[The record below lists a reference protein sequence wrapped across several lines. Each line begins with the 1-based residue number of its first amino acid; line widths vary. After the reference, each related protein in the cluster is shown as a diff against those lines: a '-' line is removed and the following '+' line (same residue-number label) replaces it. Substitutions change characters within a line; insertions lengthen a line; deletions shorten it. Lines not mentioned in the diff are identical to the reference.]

1 MDKILEEKLKKAKQA
16 SRQMMKVNSQTK
28 NEALELIS
36 KALLNHIDEIIL
48 ENQKDIQNAKDNHMS
63 SAMIDR
69 LLLDEKRIISI
80 ANDVKKLITLK
91 DPIGDIIR
99 DISRPNGLHIQQVR
113 VPIGVFGI
121 IYESRPNVTVDIAC
135 LCIKSSN
142 VCVLKGGKE
151 SLQSNKILTQI
162 MQDAIKDILPMETI
176 QLIENTDRSMVTQL
190 ITANQYVDVVV
201 PRGGKGLINHVV
213 MNATVPVIE
222 TGAGNCHL
230 YIDKDA
236 NIEKAIHISINAK
249 MQRPSVCNAIE
260 TILVH
265 QDIASQYLI
274 EIEKAFNEH
283 VEIRGDEIVQSM
295 ISCQSATL
303 DDYAQEYDD
312 YIVAIKVVKSLEEAI
327 DHIYKYST
335 QHSECI
341 VTENEETA
349 QIFLTSL
356 DSACVYHNA
365 STRFSDG
372 GEFGFGAELGISTQK
387 LHARGP
393 LALLEMTSFQY
404 RIYGNGQIRES

>member
-1 MDKILEEKLKKAKQA
+1 MDKVLLQQLELAKKA
-16 SRQMMKVNSQTK
+16 SRQMLRIDTQTK
-28 NEALELIS
+28 NNALEHISNALIDNMS
-36 KALLNHIDEIIL
+36 NIVKA
-48 ENQKDIQNAKDNHMS
+48 NQKDIENAKAMNMS

-69 LLLDEKRIISI
+69 LLLDEKRITSI
-80 ANDVKKLITLK
+80 AQDVKKLISLN
-91 DPIGDIIR
+91 DPVGDVIR
-99 DISRPNGLHIQQVR
+99 DIHRPNGLLIKQVR

-151 SLQSNKILTQI
+151 ALESNKVLTRI
-162 MQDAIKDILPMETI
+162 MQEAILGILPEGTI
-176 QLIENTDRSMVTQL
+176 NLIENTDRQMVTEL
-190 ITANQYVDVVV
+190 ITANDYVDVVV
-201 PRGGKGLINHVV
+201 PRGGKGLIDHVV
-213 MNATVPVIE
+213 KNATVPVIE

-236 NIEKAIHISINAK
+236 DMKKAIDISMNAK
-249 MQRPSVCNAIE
+249 IQRPSVCNAIE

-265 QDIASQYLI
+265 KDIAEVYLP
-274 EIEKAFNEH
+274 ELVKAFNH
-283 VEIRGDEIVQSM
+283 LVEIRGDERTQS
-295 ISCQSATL
+295 IIACQKASL
-303 DDYAQEYDD
+303 EDYATEYDD
-312 YIVAIKVVKSLEEAI
+312 YIVAIKVVDSIDEAI
-327 DHIYKYST
+327 DHIYQYST
-335 QHSECI
+335 KHSESI
-341 VTENEETA
+341 ITENQEA
-349 QIFLTSL
+349 ADLFLNSL

-404 RIYGNGQIRES
+404 KIYGNGQVRK

>member
-1 MDKILEEKLKKAKQA
+1 MDKVLQEQLKLAKEA
-16 SRQMMKVNSQTK
+16 SRQMMRVDTEIK
-28 NEALELIS
+28 NEALRKIS
-36 KALLNHIDEIIL
+36 VALKEHIDEIIDV
-48 ENQKDIQNAKDNHMS
+48 NQKDIKAAQDNGMS

-69 LLLDEKRIISI
+69 LLLTRERIESI
-80 ANDVKKLITLK
+80 ANDVMKLTTLE
-91 DPIGDIIR
+91 DPIGNVIR
-99 DISRPNGLHIQQVR
+99 EIHRPNGLLIKQVR

-151 SLQSNKILTQI
+151 AIHSNKVLAKI
-162 MQDAIKDILPMETI
+162 MQNAIKSLLPVGTI
-176 QLIENTDRSMVTQL
+176 NLIENTDRKIVSEL
-190 ITANQYVDVVV
+190 ITANDYVDVVV
-201 PRGGKGLINHVV
+201 PRGGKGLIDHVV
-213 MNATVPVIE
+213 KNATVPVIE

-236 NIEKAIHISINAK
+236 DMKKAIDISVNAK
-249 MQRPSVCNAIE
+249 IQRSSVCNAIE

-265 QDIASQYLI
+265 KDIAESYLPQMV
-274 EIEKAFNEH
+274 KAFDKK
-283 VEIRGDEIVQSM
+283 VEIRGDQKTKEI
-295 ISCQSATL
+295 IDCIPATQE
-303 DDYAQEYDD
+303 DYATEYDD
-312 YIVAIKVVKSLEEAI
+312 YIVAIKIVDSIDEVI

-335 QHSECI
+335 KHSECI
-341 VTENEETA
+341 VTENLDTA
-349 QIFLTSL
+349 NIFMNSL

-404 RIYGNGQIRES
+404 KIYGQGQVRK

>member
-1 MDKILEEKLKKAKQA
+1 MDSILENQLKHAKQA
-16 SRQMMKVNSQTK
+16 SREMMQVDTHSK
-28 NEALELIS
+28 NKALIKISEALR
-36 KALLNHIDEIIL
+36 NHIDDIIVA
-48 ENQKDIQNAKDNHMS
+48 NQKDIENAKANQMT

-69 LLLDEKRIISI
+69 LLLTKERIESI
-80 ANDVKKLITLK
+80 ASDVYQLTTLD
-91 DPIGDIIR
+91 DPIGQTIR
-99 DISRPNGLHIQQVR
+99 EIKRPNGLLIKQVR

-135 LCIKSSN
+135 LCLKSSN

-151 SLQSNKILTQI
+151 AIHSNQVLTQI
-162 MQDAIKDILPMETI
+162 MQEAIKDILPENTI
-176 QLIENTDRSMVTQL
+176 NLITNTDRSMVTQL
-190 ITANQYVDVVV
+190 ITANEYVDVVV
-201 PRGGKGLINHVV
+201 PRGGKGLIQHVV
-213 MNATVPVIE
+213 QNATVPVIE

-236 NIEKAIHISINAK
+236 DMKKAIDISVNAK
-249 MQRPSVCNAIE
+249 IQRPSVCNAIE

-265 QDIASQYLI
+265 KDIAETYLP
-274 EIEKAFNEH
+274 EMVKAFDGR
-283 VEIRGDEIVQSM
+283 VIIKGDLRTQNI
-295 ISCQSATL
+295 ISCENATL
-303 DDYAQEYDD
+303 DDYATEYDD
-312 YIVAIKVVKSLEEAI
+312 YIVAIKVVDSIEEVI

-335 QHSECI
+335 KHSECI
-341 VTENEETA
+341 VTENQETA
-349 QIFLTSL
+349 SLFLHAL

-404 RIYGNGQIRES
+404 RIYGNGQVRE